1 MLYRGAINYK
11 GSKDLTGTCSHY
23 CVFDA
28 IKATNVADRE
38 DIKGAYD
45 TTLEQILAWNPDY
58 IFMDYE
64 NKNKVA
70 EQINSN
76 PAVFSQL
83 KAFNNQNVYFVP
95 PINSNG
101 TNVEY
106 GLCEAAFIAK
116 VLFPQLYTHITPE
129 QEYGKI
135 FEAILGKNIYPEL
148 VNRGLVIGKAS
159 F

>member
-1 MLYRGAINYK
+1 
-11 GSKDLTGTCSHY
+11 
-23 CVFDA
+23 
-28 IKATNVADRE
+28 
-38 DIKGAYD
+38 
-45 TTLEQILAWNPDY
+45 
-58 IFMDYE
+58 MDYE

-76 PAVFSQL
+76 KAVFSQL
-83 KAFNNQNVYFVP
+83 KAFQNQNVYFVP

-101 TNVEY
+101 TNIEY
-106 GLCEAAFIAK
+106 GLCEVAFIAK

-135 FEAILGKNIYPEL
+135 LEAILGKNIYPEL
-148 VNRGLVIGKAS
+148 VSRGLVIGKAS